1 MTRSEALKWNAGPVL
16 MVLACFGMLVLS
28 ISFIGAQ
35 PGEVFRELVTGSFG
49 SPAAIR
55 NTLREMTPLLLA
67 GLAVFIALR
76 AGLFNIGAEGQFLMG
91 AMTAT
96 WVALSLPGIWGVAL
110 GAVAGALAGALWA
123 MPAGLIR
130 AFRGGSEVISTIM
143 LNNIANLVT
152 RAIVNGP
159 LKDPEQ
165 QAATSAVLPEGSR
178 IPWLLELPPFRVS
191 LALFVAVVLVVVF
204 ALWLS
209 RTVAGYELKAA
220 GANPQAAEVA
230 GVDVRKTM
238 VRAMSWS
245 GAAAGLAGA
254 FQALAF
260 EYRFYAGFS
269 PGYGFDA
276 IGVALLAGGSAWGLL
291 PSALLFGALSQ
302 GTTAVQILG
311 VPKGISGVLVGM
323 LIIAFAVVKYRK
335 RRSHG

>member
-1 MTRSEALKWNAGPVL
+1 M
-16 MVLACFGMLVLS
+16 
-28 ISFIGAQ
+28 
-35 PGEVFRELVTGSFG
+35 
-49 SPAAIR
+49 
-55 NTLREMTPLLLA
+55 
-67 GLAVFIALR
+67 
-76 AGLFNIGAEGQFLMG
+76 
-91 AMTAT
+91 
-96 WVALSLPGIWGVAL
+96 
-110 GAVAGALAGALWA
+110 
-123 MPAGLIR
+123 
-130 AFRGGSEVISTIM
+130 
-143 LNNIANLVT
+143 
-152 RAIVNGP
+152 
-159 LKDPEQ
+159 
-165 QAATSAVLPEGSR
+165 LPEGSR

-238 VRAMSWS
+238 VSAMSWS